1 MFLSL
6 FHATH
11 SSDSSMGN
19 MAARLTLTR
28 VRSGINAALIG
39 VAMATLAA
47 AGSAI
52 AATCPVNLGAR
63 ETPTAAFTVNANGTV
78 THATTGLTWAQCTDG
93 LSGSACT
100 TGSANL
106 YQQWVG
112 ALAAA
117 KDSNFAGF
125 TDWRLPSKREL
136 ESIIDRSCFS
146 PTAND
151 AVFPNVAVEH
161 WTSTTDVSFP
171 AQAWVV
177 SFYDG
182 TTTSASKGDY
192 YAVRLVR
199 GGQAFDRL
207 ASCNLDLNGDGMTT
221 ADKDG
226 VLLLRYLL
234 GFRGAALIAGVPIAP
249 VRGNATDVASFIGLV
264 GKYDVFGRPAPT
276 AVAALD
282 GLVLTRL
289 MLLVSDS
296 ALLNGV
302 TVPPGST
309 YGNAADVRNAVNL
322 KCGTSF

>member
-1 MFLSL
+1 MRNTAS
-6 FHATH
+6 
-11 SSDSSMGN
+11 
-19 MAARLTLTR
+19 RLTLSR
-28 VRSGINAALIG
+28 VRVGINAALTCLG
-39 VAMATLAA
+39 LAMAT
-47 AGSAI
+47 STV
-52 AATCPVNLGAR
+52 AATCPANFGAR
-63 ETPTAAFTVNANGTV
+63 ETPTAAFTVNGNGTV

-100 TGSANL
+100 IGSANL
-106 YQQWVG
+106 YQQWAG
-112 ALAAA
+112 ALTAAR
-117 KDSNFAGF
+117 DSNFAGF

-136 ESIIDRSCFS
+136 ESIIDRTCYS

-151 AVFPNVAVEH
+151 TVFPNFAVDH
-161 WTSTTDVSFP
+161 WTSTTDALSP
-171 AQAWVV
+171 SQAWAV

-182 TTTSASKGDY
+182 TTTSASKGFF

-199 GGQAFDRL
+199 GGDAFDRL
-207 ASCNLDLNGDGMTT
+207 ATCNLDLNGDGNTT

-264 GKYDVFGRPAPT
+264 GKYDVFGRPAPA
-276 AVAALD
+276 AVAGLD

-289 MLLVSDS
+289 MLLVSDF
-296 ALLNGV
+296 ALLNGI

-309 YGNAADVRNAVNL
+309 YSNAADVRNAVNL
-322 KCGTSF
+322 RCGTSF